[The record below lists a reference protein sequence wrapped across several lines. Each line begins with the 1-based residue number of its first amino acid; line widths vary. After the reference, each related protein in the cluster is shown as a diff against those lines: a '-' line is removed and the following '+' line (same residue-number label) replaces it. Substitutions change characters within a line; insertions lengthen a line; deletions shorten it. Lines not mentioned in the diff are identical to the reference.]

1 VEEEAKLALK
11 ISGIRVLCYPIDTL
25 ETIEKNSREMLTNSS
40 LESQYD
46 LVALHRGRER
56 SPLNR
61 CAGRW
66 RNQGD
71 ILIDLKCRRAKRA
84 AVAVFDATAR
94 GLEIRKVHTKDDGAE
109 VGGLQ

>member
-1 VEEEAKLALK
+1 
-11 ISGIRVLCYPIDTL
+11 
-25 ETIEKNSREMLTNSS
+25 MLTNSS

-71 ILIDLKCRRAKRA
+71 ILIDLKCRPSETGCGRG
-84 AVAVFDATAR
+84 FDATAR

-109 VGGLQ
+109 VGGLR